1 MAEREKRLLITGFD
15 PFGGETIN
23 PSWEA
28 VQALP
33 CQIGAFQVQKLQV
46 PTVYGGAA
54 ELVLE
59 QAALEAP
66 DVILCVGQAAGRSAV
81 TPEQIGINLRLA
93 RIPDNAGQQPQNEPV
108 VPGGADGLFS
118 TLPVQAMADAIQ
130 RAGLPG
136 AVSYSAGT
144 FVCND
149 LLYTLLAHYQGSQV
163 RVGFIH
169 VPLLPQQAT
178 AGQFS
183 MPLADI
189 ARALE
194 AAISVI

>member
-33 CQIGAFQVQKLQV
+33 CRIGVFQVKKLQV

-54 ELVLE
+54 KLVLE
-59 QAALEAP
+59 QAALETP

-93 RIPDNAGQQPQNEPV
+93 RIPDNAGQQPKNEPV

-130 RAGLPG
+130 RVGLPG

-169 VPLLPQQAT
+169 VPLLPQQA
-178 AGQFS
+178 AEGQFS
-183 MPLADI
+183 MPLVDM